1 MIIIKLFLIYLHC
14 HIKFAKKKS
23 PPPENVYIFEA
34 LWLYSWRFAKKI
46 RKQIW
51 SKLTVFYQK
60 WLSFHKNND
69 FITQILPENVK
80 IET

>member
-1 MIIIKLFLIYLHC
+1 MTVFL
-14 HIKFAKKKS
+14 
-23 PPPENVYIFEA
+23 
-34 LWLYSWRFAKKI
+34 AKKI